1 MKLLLENWR
10 KYLNEEGLPPGEW
23 VEMDLTALE
32 PEKLERIWTM
42 YTNTYLSM
50 KMDLSIPDASG
61 LVDYKG
67 VFLIDVDTPPDG
79 ISDAFIL
86 YKETDFGNKIALLG
100 TCQVEDCKAKR
111 DAARSVVKK
120 MFELL
125 KGGGYFVEAGMKI
138 EEILRDPG
146 SGVPFVCDKIKI
158 EQFLGGK
165 LVEFLD
171 DCYYKRRLA
180 MAEAIVTK
188 RIYGSFG

>member
-10 KYLNEEGLPPGEW
+10 QYLNEEDLPPGEW
-23 VEMDLTALE
+23 VEIDLATLE
-32 PEKLERIWTM
+32 PEKLERVWTM
-42 YTNTYLSM
+42 YSNTYLNM
-50 KMDLSIPDASG
+50 KMDLSVSDASG
-61 LVDYKG
+61 LVKYKG
-67 VFLIDVDTPPDG
+67 VFLVDVDSPP
-79 ISDAFIL
+79 DAFIL

-100 TCQVEDCKAKR
+100 TCQVEDCNAKR
-111 DAARSVVKK
+111 DAARTLVKK

-138 EEILRDPG
+138 EEILKKSD
-146 SGVPFVCDKIKI
+146 VPYVCDEEAIRAFTGEK
-158 EQFLGGK
+158 F
-165 LVEFLD
+165 VEFLD

>member
-10 KYLNEEGLPPGEW
+10 QYLKEEGLPPGEW
-23 VEMDLTALE
+23 VETDLATLE
-32 PEKLERIWTM
+32 PEKLERVWTM
-42 YTNTYLSM
+42 YSNTYLNM
-50 KMDLSIPDASG
+50 GMDLSVSDASG
-61 LVDYKG
+61 LVKYKG

-120 MFELL
+120 MLELL
-125 KGGGYFVEAGMKI
+125 KGGGYFAEAGMKI
-138 EEILRDPG
+138 EEILRESKMPY
-146 SGVPFVCDKIKI
+146 VCDKIKI

>member
-10 KYLNEEGLPPGEW
+10 KYLNEEDLPASEW
-23 VEMDLTALE
+23 VKINLETLE

-42 YTNTYLSM
+42 YTNTYLNM
-50 KMDLSIPDASG
+50 GMDLSVEDASG
-61 LVDYKG
+61 LTKYNG
-67 VFLIDVDTPPDG
+67 VFLVDVDTPPDG

-100 TCQVEDCKAKR
+100 TCQVENCRAKK
-111 DAARSVVKK
+111 DAARTLVKK

-125 KGGGYFVEAGMKI
+125 KGGDYFIEAGMKI
-138 EEILRDPG
+138 EEILRDPR

-165 LVEFLD
+165 LIEFLD

-180 MAEAIVTK
+180 MASSIVTK

>member
-10 KYLNEEGLPPGEW
+10 KYLNEEDLPPGEW
-23 VEMDLTALE
+23 VEIDLATLE
-32 PEKLERIWTM
+32 PEKLERVWTM
-42 YTNTYLSM
+42 YSNTYLNM
-50 KMDLSIPDASG
+50 KMDLSVSDAAG
-61 LVDYKG
+61 LIKYDG
-67 VFLIDVDTPPDG
+67 VFLVDVDTPPDG

-100 TCQVEDCKAKR
+100 TCQVEDCRGKR
-111 DAARSVVKK
+111 DAKKAVVGK
-120 MFELL
+120 MLELL
-125 KGGGYFVEAGMKI
+125 KGGGYFIEAGMRI
-138 EEILRDPG
+138 EKILRK
-146 SGVPFVCDKIKI
+146 SKVPYVCDEKKI

-165 LVEFLD
+165 IVEFLD